1 MKPPESRAP
10 RWHLLPMARHS
21 ERTVIFLIGAVQFV
35 NILDFM
41 MVMPLGPFFAGPL
54 GIPASRIG
62 VIGGSYTAAAAVSGI
77 ACSFFL
83 DRFDRRKAL
92 AVAMAGLV
100 LATALGGFSTGLASI
115 LFARILA
122 GAFGGPATSL
132 SLSIVAD
139 LIPPERRGKA
149 LGAVMG
155 SFSVAAVLGVPAGL
169 ELARWGGWRLPF
181 FSIAGLGLTLVP
193 LAIAFLPPL
202 TGHLAARRT
211 EGPGTGFFSLLARPI
226 VQLSGIATVVVMAS
240 AFLIIPIITPYL
252 IFNLGFPAGSLKW
265 IYMVGGTLSFL
276 VLRITGG
283 LVDRFGST
291 RLVAVGTGVFLVVI
305 WFAFVG
311 YDPRIPIGALFVL
324 FMPGMSFR
332 MAPYQTLISKV
343 PAPNERASFMSLMG
357 AIQHLSTSAGAV
369 LSSVILSTGTRGE
382 LIGIPR
388 LGLVAVCVAALVP
401 PLFFL
406 VERRVRRAA
415 ALPAIPVPA

>member
-1 MKPPESRAP
+1 
-10 RWHLLPMARHS
+10 MARHS

-54 GIPASRIG
+54 GIPGSRIG

-92 AVAMAGLV
+92 AMAMAGLV

-181 FSIAGLGLTLVP
+181 FSIAGLGLGLVP

-202 TGHLAARRT
+202 TGHLVAGRNRGSAS
-211 EGPGTGFFSLLARPI
+211 GFLGLLSRPI
-226 VQLSGIATVVVMAS
+226 VQLSGVATIVVMAS
-240 AFLIIPIITPYL
+240 AFLIIPVMTPYL
-252 IFNLGFPAGSLKW
+252 IFNLGFPARNLKW
-265 IYMVGGTLSFL
+265 IYMAGGTLSFV
-276 VLRITGG
+276 VL
-283 LVDRFGST
+283 
-291 RLVAVGTGVFLVVI
+291 
-305 WFAFVG
+305 
-311 YDPRIPIGALFVL
+311 
-324 FMPGMSFR
+324 
-332 MAPYQTLISKV
+332 
-343 PAPNERASFMSLMG
+343 
-357 AIQHLSTSAGAV
+357 
-369 LSSVILSTGTRGE
+369 
-382 LIGIPR
+382 
-388 LGLVAVCVAALVP
+388 
-401 PLFFL
+401 
-406 VERRVRRAA
+406 
-415 ALPAIPVPA
+415 